1 MSEAATTAR
10 WEATR
15 ARNAEL
21 VKELA
26 VAREDLLA
34 AREQAQESQG
44 AKQLAARLKLE
55 VDALSDKVKEAFTR
69 EAELRRQ
76 LTAVAKKALE
86 KSQHAAA
93 GSSASGQPPSGQG
106 GGKPPPAPKI
116 VAQAVSAFARAT
128 PERRYAAKRRALDVL
143 VSAAKPTS
151 EMRADPRG
159 SASKWKTAR
168 KSLVAISRQ
177 MSRPS
182 AAFVA
187 FERGALATSLALMAA
202 SPKDRAVQVAGC
214 RVVASLVTTPARRA
228 REEDALFAGGAALR
242 AAANALSAHVADA
255 TAARAAA
262 RALWTAVHLGGK
274 PSQDEMVETKL
285 YEKALEAMRAH
296 AKDGSVLEACV
307 GSILATALGNEAA
320 QDALDR
326 AGVRAEVRRVMRE
339 RSARGSGMR
348 FGGAFAALKEW
359 LRGGGG
365 SPGVAKGVTS
375 KALGGL

>member
-1 MSEAATTAR
+1 
-10 WEATR
+10 
-15 ARNAEL
+15 
-21 VKELA
+21 
-26 VAREDLLA
+26 
-34 AREQAQESQG
+34 
-44 AKQLAARLKLE
+44 
-55 VDALSDKVKEAFTR
+55 
-69 EAELRRQ
+69 
-76 LTAVAKKALE
+76 
-86 KSQHAAA
+86 
-93 GSSASGQPPSGQG
+93 
-106 GGKPPPAPKI
+106 
-116 VAQAVSAFARAT
+116 
-128 PERRYAAKRRALDVL
+128 L
-143 VSAAKPTS
+143 VSAAKPTP

-159 SASKWKTAR
+159 AASKWKTAR

-177 MSRPS
+177 MTRPS
-182 AAFVA
+182 SAFVA

-214 RVVASLVTTPARRA
+214 RVVASLVTTPALVA
-228 REEDALFAGGAALR
+228 HAKKTPSFAGGAALR
-242 AAANALSAHVADA
+242 AAAKALDAHVADA
-255 TAARAAA
+255 AAARAAA

-365 SPGVAKGVTS
+365 SPGVARGVTS